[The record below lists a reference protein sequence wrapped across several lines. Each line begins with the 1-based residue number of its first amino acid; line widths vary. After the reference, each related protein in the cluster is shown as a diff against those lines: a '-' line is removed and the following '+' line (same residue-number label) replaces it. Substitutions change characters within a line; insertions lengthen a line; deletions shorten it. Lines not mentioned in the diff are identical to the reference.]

1 MKSHILLALIYFSLI
16 SFGRAD
22 LPPDAQA
29 AVDKGILAAKDAQDY
44 LLAIRYFQAARKIAP
59 GEPDIYYKLGV
70 AESNIPGR
78 ELRAIC
84 WLEAYLA
91 VDPTVPNAAA
101 VKKQIDV
108 LDVKSQSRLSKLI
121 KPVQDAANKLSDSND
136 PDSSMYGA
144 KSRALIEVAALL
156 AETGDV
162 EGALKLP
169 LPTKA

>member
-1 MKSHILLALIYFSLI
+1 MANNQQMKMSNHTLLALICLSLFTFAVTP
-16 SFGRAD
+16 SRAD

-44 LLAIRYFQAARKIAP
+44 LLAIRYFQDVRKIAP

-101 VKKQIDV
+101 VKKQIDI
-108 LDVKSQSRLSKLI
+108 LDVKSQSRASE
-121 KPVQDAANKLSDSND
+121 N
-136 PDSSMYGA
+136 SS
-144 KSRALIEVAALL
+144 SPCRTRPINFQTALTMIWRWIGTML
-156 AETGDV
+156 
-162 EGALKLP
+162 
-169 LPTKA
+169 